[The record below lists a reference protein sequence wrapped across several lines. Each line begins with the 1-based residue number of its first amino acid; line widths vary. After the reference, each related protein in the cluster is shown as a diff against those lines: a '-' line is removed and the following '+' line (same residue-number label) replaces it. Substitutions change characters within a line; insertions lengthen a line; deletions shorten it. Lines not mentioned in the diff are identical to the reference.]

1 VAAVVIIPTLLYLSC
16 RALRF
21 VLRLWKQEEQRH
33 KGKENISLVETVMR
47 SSLPSFATFPWINHN
62 PQVAWQWVIPCNEW
76 LHTYLRAWPDA
87 SPMQVFLISKWLPT
101 LCFGETSKFSICTS
115 LSATKLSQES
125 VPSSVWIP
133 APIPNDSASAT
144 AALAAGSFAP
154 HVPRAIGLLWKLSS
168 RNPSWAMP
176 GISSSP
182 VGWANLLGEDETFK
196 IC

>member
-1 VAAVVIIPTLLYLSC
+1 MAAVVIIPTLLYLSC

-87 SPMQVFLISKWLPT
+87 SLMQIFLISKWLPM
-101 LCFGETSKFSICTS
+101 LCFGEPSKFSICTF

-133 APIPNDSASAT
+133 TPIPNDSTST
-144 AALAAGSFAP
+144 TALAAGTFVLCPQSHWSA
-154 HVPRAIGLLWKLSS
+154 VKVKQQESLWSNVGYFLLSS
-168 RNPSWAMP
+168 GLITPPW
-176 GISSSP
+176 G
-182 VGWANLLGEDETFK
+182 GWDL
-196 IC
+196 